1 MRSRRPTPAAVNPP
15 AVEARSWRNAALA
28 GRERGYFLSSVN
40 LVLIVVLLVVLIFSL
55 RLLNRPGPAEV
66 RFSER
71 YHELNARDDL
81 SAAERAELEI
91 EKCRFKRD
99 LLARYEKEERA
110 EFEAAEAEYRQSC
123 AQRLP
128 R

>member
-1 MRSRRPTPAAVNPP
+1 MNPRP
-15 AVEARSWRNAALA
+15 
-28 GRERGYFLSSVN
+28 GRARGYFLSSVN

-55 RLLNRPGPAEV
+55 RLLNRSGPAEV
-66 RFSER
+66 RLSDR

-81 SAAERAELEI
+81 TAAEQAELEI

-99 LLARYEKEERA
+99 LLARYAREKRPEL
-110 EFEAAEAEYRQSC
+110 EAAEAEYRQSC
-123 AQRLP
+123 ARRLP